1 MSLKNNIIDGT
12 GSGYKAK
19 VNTEHALLVST
30 VPNDVPIVGT
40 PNRHRYYSAKLAN
53 PTYGT
58 NMVQDGSV
66 TPIEF
71 TINSNLDYDIHIMR
85 FEVLISDGTLS
96 MSKFGAL
103 AALTNGLEVYVQE
116 EGDITYIMQDAT
128 TNGEIIT
135 QSGGVE
141 YLLLTNYLSN
151 SDAFIIIYNIG
162 NYIEQG
168 LRIGRASENKIV
180 CRVRDN
186 VAGIDDLFI
195 RVFGYKNFPT
205 EGEL

>member
-1 MSLKNNIIDGT
+1 MSLKTQIHDGT
-12 GSGYKAK
+12 GTGFKAK

-40 PNRHRYYSAKLAN
+40 PNRHRYYSAKLEN
-53 PTYGT
+53 PTYGSD
-58 NMVQDGSV
+58 MVQDGSI
-66 TPIEF
+66 TPIEY
-71 TINSNLDYDIHIMR
+71 TIESNLEYDIHIMR
-85 FEVLISDGTLS
+85 FEVLISDGALA

-103 AALTNGLEVYVQE
+103 TALTNGIEVYVTE
-116 EGDITYIMQDAT
+116 EGDTTHIMQNAT
-128 TNGEIIT
+128 TNGEVIT

-168 LRIGRASENKIV
+168 LRIGRASENKMV
-180 CRVRDN
+180 CTISDDLS
-186 VAGIDDLFI
+186 GLDDLFI
-195 RVFGYKNFPT
+195 RVFGYKNFPA
-205 EGEL
+205 EEEL